1 MDEKYPDHRTGDEN
15 QDHYPER
22 AVAPA
27 PETAD
32 ARVVAERA
40 VAGAPVPGDAPADAE
55 RAVAGAPLAR
65 DAPVDPERA
74 VAAGPVT
81 RDARVAAERLLADAP
96 LTGDA
101 RVDAAIDGLS
111 RLAGAPPKE
120 HVAVL
125 EEAHGRLRDILGELA
140 EGQP

>member
-15 QDHYPER
+15 QDHY
-22 AVAPA
+22 
-27 PETAD
+27 
-32 ARVVAERA
+32 AERA
-40 VAGAPVPGDAPADAE
+40 VAGAPVTGSARVADERAVAGAPVAGDGPADAE
-55 RAVAGAPLAR
+55 RAVAGAS
-65 DAPVDPERA
+65 
-74 VAAGPVT
+74 VAG
-81 RDARVAAERLLADAP
+81 DARADAERLLADPPLTGDARADAERLLADPP

-101 RVDAAIDGLS
+101 RVDAAIEGLN

>member
-40 VAGAPVPGDAPADAE
+40 VADAPVPG
-55 RAVAGAPLAR
+55 